1 MMTAVLNPSR
11 NDTDTQIRVARTC
24 TLHAHT
30 HTNWQKMIRLYNIES
45 GDKLESSS
53 ELSIWTRRGEY
64 LWRVGECRGVRATG
78 DGRQSCGYNRGTLD
92 CTSGARVSVGAQRLA
107 QARHGAAKRA
117 GERFHRADIATAARR
132 STPAHMYSYDKARAR
147 RRVER
152 GGRAMPALH
161 APNRLSYSASY
172 LFAHTF
178 AFYANYMANQLS
190 SAMALL
196 HVYSIHLINNTIL

>member
-1 MMTAVLNPSR
+1 M
-11 NDTDTQIRVARTC
+11 
-24 TLHAHT
+24 
-30 HTNWQKMIRLYNIES
+30 
-45 GDKLESSS
+45 
-53 ELSIWTRRGEY
+53 
-64 LWRVGECRGVRATG
+64 RATG

-147 RRVER
+147 RRAER
-152 GGRAMPALH
+152 GVALCQHCTHPIDSPIRPVICSHTHSPSMP
-161 APNRLSYSASY
+161 
-172 LFAHTF
+172 T
-178 AFYANYMANQLS
+178 YMANQLS

-196 HVYSIHLINNTIL
+196 HVYSIHLINDTIL